1 MSQGDLLHV
10 VTADDI
16 SARRQR
22 FGHAIVWGSAFLLAA
37 VAIAQTVD
45 RTGTM
50 DLGFQTWRPT
60 LYAYIFWAICLCWSQ
75 VLIRGEHGKRT
86 LFVLPA
92 ALFVISLTVF
102 PLLFG
107 LIIAFSDWNL
117 SSPLGRQ
124 FNGLDNVRQMWS
136 DPFYWNA
143 LGNMVWYCLAIL
155 VEYAVAFGLAL
166 LLNAEIRA
174 RKFFRVAFLLPLMLS
189 PVAVSWMIG
198 KSMLEIRFGPIAR
211 FARWLGWDN
220 PSFFGSP
227 EIAKFTIMLLD
238 AWTFIPFMMI
248 MILAGLQ
255 AIPKELTEAARV
267 DGASPW
273 KSFWEVTFPL
283 MLSPVAV
290 SWMIGKSM
298 LEIRFGPIARFAR
311 WLGWDNPSFFGSPEI
326 AKFTIMLLDAWTFIP
341 FMMIMILAGLQAIPK
356 ELTEAAR
363 VDGASPWKSFWE
375 VTFPL
380 MLPVSVTAI
389 LIRIIFKLKLADIVI
404 NLTAGGPG
412 GATDTVTSF
421 IYREY
426 RDRSNVGYGTLLAM
440 VYLVIIIVVM
450 TILMKLAERFARP
463 RT

>member
-16 SARRQR
+16 SDGRRR
-22 FGHAIVWGSAFLLAA
+22 FGRAIVWGAALVVAGVAAAQAAQQSGLA
-37 VAIAQTVD
+37 D
-45 RTGTM
+45 F
-50 DLGFQTWRPT
+50 GFTTWRPT
-60 LYAYIFWAICLCWSQ
+60 LYAYILWAICLCWSQ
-75 VLIRGEHGKRT
+75 VLIRGEQGKRT

-102 PLLFG
+102 PLLFAI
-107 LIIAFSDWNL
+107 LIALSNWNL
-117 SSPLGRQ
+117 SGTRQ
-124 FNGLDNVRQMWS
+124 FNGFDNIRQMWS

-143 LGNMVWYCLAIL
+143 LKNMVWYSLAIL
-155 VEYAVAFGLAL
+155 VEYAIAFGLAL

-189 PVAVSWMIG
+189 PVAVSWMVG
-198 KSMLEIRFGPIAR
+198 KSMLELRFGPVAR
-211 FARWLGWDN
+211 FFRWLGWDS

-227 EIAKFTIMLLD
+227 EIARLTIMILD

-273 KSFWEVTFPL
+273 
-283 MLSPVAV
+283 
-290 SWMIGKSM
+290 
-298 LEIRFGPIARFAR
+298 R
-311 WLGWDNPSFFGSPEI
+311 
-326 AKFTIMLLDAWTFIP
+326 
-341 FMMIMILAGLQAIPK
+341 
-356 ELTEAAR
+356 
-363 VDGASPWKSFWE
+363 SFWE

-380 MLPVSVTAI
+380 MLPVSVTAV

-421 IYREY
+421 IFREY

-440 VYLVIIIVVM
+440 VYLVIIIIVM
-450 TILMKLAERFARP
+450 TVLMKIAERFTRP
-463 RT
+463 QT